1 MDPGV
6 LAAVRLLP
14 RHKKEVE
21 QLALTNEDFRGLCRD
36 LADAERALER
46 HARSGLPN
54 SAARY
59 TEYRNLIDGLES
71 ELRQIIRENRA
82 ESEED
87 QSG

>member
-21 QLALTNEDFRGLCRD
+21 ELALTNEDFRGLCRD
-36 LADAERALER
+36 LADAEQALQR
-46 HARSGLPN
+46 HARAGLPS

-59 TEYRNLIDGLES
+59 AEYRHLIDGLES
-71 ELRQIIRENRA
+71 ELRQIIRERRA
-82 ESEED
+82 RTED
-87 QSG
+87 DRHE